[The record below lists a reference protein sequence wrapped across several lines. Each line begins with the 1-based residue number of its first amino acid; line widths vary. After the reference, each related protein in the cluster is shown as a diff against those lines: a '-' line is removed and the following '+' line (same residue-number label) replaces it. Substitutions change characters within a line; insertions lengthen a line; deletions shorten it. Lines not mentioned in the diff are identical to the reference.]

1 MSVYN
6 ELKEIIKKHK
16 AHPFYQTHTWGGK
29 VINKGIRGI
38 ERRKLIDLKDI
49 KGKRI
54 LDLGCS
60 TGAESIWA
68 VENQAFAALA
78 MEKDPEKI
86 KIVDELF
93 EALEKAGINN
103 IDYMSIDLTNTL
115 AEGILC
121 DTIFC
126 FAVTQYL
133 GYRKIWHEVPSATV
147 IYVEGGG
154 DSGYTEES
162 LTDDKYIAKKIGM
175 TPGNSK
181 DMRLIRPLFRI
192 VKR

>member
-1 MSVYN
+1 MIIYDA
-6 ELKEIIKKHK
+6 LKKVIDKHK

-29 VINKGIRGI
+29 KINKGIRGI
-38 ERRKLIDLKDI
+38 ERRDLIDKWDI

-68 VENQAFAALA
+68 MEMGAASALA
-78 MEKDPEKI
+78 IEVSKDKVVILE
-86 KIVDELF
+86 ELF
-93 EALEKAGINN
+93 LSLHKNGITNLH
-103 IDYMSIDLTNTL
+103 YQHKDLNATL
-115 AEGILC
+115 DFNQSF

-133 GYRKIWHEVPSATV
+133 KYRKIWHEVPSATV

-154 DSGYTEES
+154 DSGYTAES
-162 LTDDKYIAKKIGM
+162 LTDDKYVAEKIGM
-175 TPGNSK
+175 TPGNSE
-181 DMRLIRPLFRI
+181 DMRLIRPLFRLK
-192 VKR
+192 KR

>member
-1 MSVYN
+1 MNVYE
-6 ELKEIIKKHK
+6 ELKKVIDSHK

-38 ERRKLIDLKDI
+38 ERRELINLDDI
-49 KGKRI
+49 KGKRV

-68 VENQAFAALA
+68 MENGAAHVLGLDKDMDKMKIFAELIYNAPLGSVICHPTDFSKTLYIDVEFN
-78 MEKDPEKI
+78 
-86 KIVDELF
+86 
-93 EALEKAGINN
+93 
-103 IDYMSIDLTNTL
+103 
-115 AEGILC
+115 
-121 DTIFC
+121 TIFC
-126 FAVTQYL
+126 FAVTQYIA
-133 GYRKIWHEVPSATV
+133 YRKIWHEVPSATV

-192 VKR
+192 TKR